1 MLGIEPNTQRP
12 RMEESMRAIMHLL
25 TSDDPLTMETDWF
38 TLRNARLHLR
48 PFTQPHFPLAVA
60 AAGSPSGM
68 IMAGK
73 FGLQVLSISTPRGD
87 QTLNDFWQIAEETAR
102 EHKTKVNRHD
112 WRLVMHVHLSDT
124 REQALKDVSAR
135 AGVYWREYFEETMG
149 FPRAFDA
156 EQDQIAA
163 GMNERHA
170 WCIGTPDDLI
180 ETIHRLDANSGGFG
194 GILTQGVDWATR
206 EQIRHSYD
214 LIARYVKPVFQ
225 GSLKSLQA
233 SQQDAERQANQ
244 VRELRDGA
252 TSRAREE
259 YEASRTS

>member
-1 MLGIEPNTQRP
+1 
-12 RMEESMRAIMHLL
+12 MEESMRAIMHLL
-25 TSDDPLTMETDWF
+25 TNDEPLTMETDWF

-48 PFTQPHFPLAVA
+48 PYTQPHFPLAVA

-68 IMAGK
+68 LMAGK
-73 FGLQVLSISTPRGD
+73 FGLQVLSISSPRGT
-87 QTLNDFWQIAEETAR
+87 QTLNDFWQIAEETAA
-102 EHKTKVNRHD
+102 ENGKKVSRHD

-124 REQALKDVSAR
+124 REQALQDVSAR
-135 AGVYWREYFEETMG
+135 AGVYWRDYFESTMG
-149 FPRAFDA
+149 FPRMFEADP
-156 EQDQIAA
+156 EKIAA
-163 GMNERHA
+163 EMNERHV

-180 ETIHRLDANSGGFG
+180 ETIHRLDASSGGFG

-225 GSLKSLQA
+225 GSLKSLTA
-233 SQQDAERQANQ
+233 SQQDALRQADK

-252 TSRAREE
+252 TSRAREQ
-259 YEASRTS
+259 YEASRT